1 MASDPVSE
9 RACILPPLVLRIELL
24 KCVHAAMFEHCVRLG
39 RNARADLDVN
49 FAVPDVQTEGA
60 TTRRGETSPRSA
72 HSDAG
77 HLI

>member
-1 MASDPVSE
+1 
-9 RACILPPLVLRIELL
+9 
-24 KCVHAAMFEHCVRLG
+24 
-39 RNARADLDVN
+39 LDVN